1 MFRKMLGLGDRPL
14 APDNENA
21 PNAHAMAEELPQ
33 ASNVRALATGAA
45 LAVSIDSSPA
55 VLVTIYD
62 YAHRYRDGVHKR
74 SA

>member
-1 MFRKMLGLGDRPL
+1 MFLKMFRRGGPSLNPS
-14 APDNENA
+14 NENA
-21 PNAHAMAEELPQ
+21 PDTEQAPGDQPQ
-33 ASNVRALATGAA
+33 AANVRALATGAA